1 MVHAAMNEIWTA
13 GEPDMTNHT
22 RGVAACVTNVVES

>member
-1 MVHAAMNEIWTA
+1 MHVTVNAVWTA
-13 GEPDMTNHT
+13 GEPDTTKDT

>member
-1 MVHAAMNEIWTA
+1 MHVAMNGNWTA
-13 GEPDMTNHT
+13 GEPDTTKDT